1 MIYMKNKITHIK
13 NEITQHLSV
22 GSSGVLVTT
31 DPDMS
36 TSFKKN
42 FFCFPFFF
50 LLRFNVA
57 SLAWLLATQ
66 QRG

>member
-22 GSSGVLVTT
+22 GTGGVLVTT
-31 DPDMS
+31 DSDMS

-42 FFCFPFFF
+42 FFYFSLFF

-57 SLAWLLATQ
+57 SSAWLLATQ
-66 QRG
+66 

>member
-36 TSFKKN
+36 TSFKKKLFLFSL
-42 FFCFPFFF
+42 FFIK
-50 LLRFNVA
+50 V
-57 SLAWLLATQ
+57 
-66 QRG
+66 

>member
-36 TSFKKN
+36 TSFKKKLSV
-42 FFCFPFFF
+42 FPIF

-57 SLAWLLATQ
+57 SSAWLLATQ

>member
-31 DPDMS
+31 DLDMS
-36 TSFKKN
+36 TSFKKKLSV
-42 FFCFPFFF
+42 FPIFY
-50 LLRFNVA
+50 
-57 SLAWLLATQ
+57 
-66 QRG
+66 

>member
-1 MIYMKNKITHIK
+1 MIYMKNKITYIK

-22 GSSGVLVTT
+22 GTGGVLVTT

-36 TSFKKN
+36 T
-42 FFCFPFFF
+42 FPFFPFF

-57 SLAWLLATQ
+57 SSAWLLTTQ
-66 QRG
+66 